1 MDPLSVLAS
10 TLGIASAAVHS
21 VNTLIHDINA
31 IKDAPELI
39 ADLRDELTAVK
50 AVLMAINNAHGAS
63 QLENLSPGSK
73 EALQV
78 AVTNCEKACDKF
90 RQKLDRWTRH
100 SDDKIHWWDRVRVGL
115 FAEGT
120 IEALSDQLDRYKS
133 TMNTAVSTATL

>member
-10 TLGIASAAVHS
+10 TLGIASAAVQS

-31 IKDAPELI
+31 IKDAPDLI

-50 AVLMAINNAHGAS
+50 AVLMAINNAQEGS
-63 QLENLSPGSK
+63 QLENLSPDSK
-73 EALQV
+73 KALQL

-90 RQKLDRWTRH
+90 RLKLDRWTRH
-100 SDDKIHWWDRVRVGL
+100 SDDKIHWWDRVRIGL